1 MRNLL
6 RSWVPAVVLGLGL
19 WGAAVNSADAKTDL
33 EKQYGMGPYPYEVDD
48 FVRPHPV
55 RLRPFLRSLYI
66 EGERNAVLNF
76 NRVGIAAM
84 ELGEYRVAAWA
95 LDNALLRIE
104 SVYADNPTAKQ
115 ALKKFSSEDVKD
127 FKGEPYERAMA
138 YYYRG
143 LVYFMEGDFENAR
156 ASFMSGEFQD
166 TVAEQEQFEADFA
179 VLNFLAGWASKCDGS
194 HDLADDYYGRAYEY
208 SRSLQPPLPRDNTL
222 LIAEMGYGPV
232 KVGAGEHKEKLTFAR
247 GAGFSEARAVYVVDT
262 EEATVVETKPKAQ
275 FVNTG
280 GWGAQYATPVMQP
293 QTETVYE
300 MKTNSIDLSAGTS
313 IYQQAATRGGR
324 PVDHILEGK
333 AQFKENMTKTGGF
346 LKDAGTA
353 TALAGALGGDA
364 GVAGIGIGVS
374 ALGGIFG
381 GIGNKA
387 KPAADIR
394 YWDGLPD
401 AVAIKTTHL
410 EFADVLTM
418 QVRWEKDPDDPNY
431 NERLAEE
438 TFPAMVAS
446 HPECTV
452 IWARSRSSLKLGEH
466 APGARL
472 SWNQMKKRKK
482 AVQAKDKTFRE
493 ELELSIPIGDE

>member
-1 MRNLL
+1 MRNLFK
-6 RSWVPAVVLGLGL
+6 SWVPAVALGLGL
-19 WGAAVNSADAKTDL
+19 GVLAGSPADAKTDL

-48 FVRPHPV
+48 FVRPQPV

-84 ELGEYRVAAWA
+84 EMGEYQLAAWA

-104 SVYADNPTAKQ
+104 SIYANNPAARQ

-127 FKGEPYERAMA
+127 FKGEPYERAMT

-143 LVYFMEGDFENAR
+143 LLTFMEGDFENAR

-166 TVAEQEQFEADFA
+166 TVAEQEVFEADFA
-179 VLNFLAGWASKCDGS
+179 VLNFLAGWASKCDGAFE
-194 HDLADDYYGRAYEY
+194 LADDYFERAYEF
-208 SRSLQPPLPRDNTL
+208 SEPLRPPLPRDNTL
-222 LIAEMGYGPV
+222 LIAELGYGPV

-247 GAGFSEARAVYVVDT
+247 GSGFSEARAVYVVDS
-262 EEATVVETKPKAQ
+262 EVATVVESKPKAQ

-300 MKTNSIDLSAGTS
+300 MQTQSIDLTAGTS

-324 PVDHILEGK
+324 PIDHILAGK

-346 LKDAGTA
+346 MKDAGSA
-353 TALAGALGGDA
+353 TAIVGALSGDTTMAGIGA
-364 GVAGIGIGVS
+364 GVAV
-374 ALGGIFG
+374 LGGLFG

-387 KPAADIR
+387 QPAADIR

-401 AVAIKTTHL
+401 AVAMKTTYL
-410 EFADVLTM
+410 DFADVLTM
-418 QVRWEKDPDDPNY
+418 HVRWEKDPDDPNY

-482 AVQAKDKTFRE
+482 AVQAQDKAFRD